1 MQGYIQQQKEGD
13 IIFDMKVILIGIK
26 DPSTDLWMLPI
37 PHRMVGTTTGCL
49 LP

>member
-13 IIFDMKVILIGIK
+13 IIFDGKVILIGIK

-37 PHRMVGTTTGCL
+37 SHGTVGTTPGCL